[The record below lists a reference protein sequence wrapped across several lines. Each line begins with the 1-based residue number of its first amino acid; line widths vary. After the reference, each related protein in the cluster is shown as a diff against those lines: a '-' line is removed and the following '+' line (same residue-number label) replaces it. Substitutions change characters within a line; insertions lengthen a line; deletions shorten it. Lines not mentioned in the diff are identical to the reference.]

1 MLKDKNTKDLTDFIK
16 SRCKKNLP
24 GIDAYSLM
32 IPMVGDE
39 MFRNY
44 TAAPDAKESAVLLL
58 LNFNDKLELP
68 EIIFTLRNNTISHGG
83 QISFPGGR
91 QEGNETAI
99 ETALREAHEEIGLAS
114 DRIEILGQLSKLYVP
129 PSKYFI
135 TPVIARIDDM
145 GEMKANPDEVDEIF
159 KVPLEKFLQADTV
172 KIKVM
177 NLIDQDVDVP
187 YWDVHP
193 TTPLWGATAMIM
205 SEFVTIVREFLD

>member
-24 GIDAYSLM
+24 GIDAHSFM
-32 IPMVGDE
+32 SPMVGDE
-39 MFRNY
+39 LFRNY
-44 TAAPDAKESAVLLL
+44 TPAPDAKESAVLLL
-58 LNFNDKLELP
+58 LNFNDKSELP

-91 QEGNETAI
+91 QDGNETAV
-99 ETALREAHEEIGLAS
+99 ETALREAHEEIGFAS
-114 DRIEILGQLSKLYVP
+114 DKIEILGQLSKLYVP

-135 TPVIARIDDM
+135 TPVIARIENM

-159 KVPLEKFLQADTV
+159 KVPLEKFLQVDTAKV
-172 KIKVM
+172 KVM
-177 NLIDQDVDVP
+177 KFIDKDVDVP
-187 YWDVHP
+187 YWDVHS

-205 SEFVTIVREFLD
+205 SEFATIVREYLD